1 MIFPRRV
8 RSLVLIA
15 APIALLGAAC
25 SHIANPGSK
34 DSGAGTGNGGGIGI
48 GAGSGGG
55 AGTGVTTGT
64 GGVNTG
70 QGGSEVVI
78 PPPSDGGVDTGGG
91 QTVVKMSCGD
101 STYSD
106 KYTPGYTAAADPAV
120 QTTLNAM
127 SLPQKIAQ
135 MQGTDPGTAAA
146 KNYNDIQ
153 RSPDDMQNNI
163 RGYMYRDAGRGLN
176 LDARQQNRPY
186 VNNYSTV
193 YPVESARGASFDLD
207 LEYRVGE
214 AMGDEVVASQ
224 NTMLLAP
231 CMNILRH
238 PYWGRAQE
246 TYGEDSYHLG
256 RMASALTAGLQTY
269 VAACAK
275 HYAGNNIENGRANNN
290 AQMDE
295 QTLREIYGR
304 HFEMVVKDGG
314 VACIMAA
321 YNSVNGTKS
330 TQNKHLLTDI
340 LRTDFGFR
348 GLVISDWWAMPGG
361 QNFPTAATALGNAVG
376 AVQAGLD
383 IEVPW
388 NVNFAQLQTAVNGG
402 NLTIADINKS
412 VGRIL
417 EQKFR
422 FKSARLDQAIGLRTP
437 TATMT
442 NGSITNNDAHLA
454 LASEAAVRSMVLLK
468 NANNTLPIKTD
479 GSIHRIAV
487 VGADVP
493 YTLQS
498 TTPTSGTL
506 HFSTEM
512 AIGDRGSS
520 RVNPDPALLI
530 GPTAGLTAIAQTKTI
545 TVTSGNSP
553 TQAQA
558 QTADFI
564 VVLVGLTPGDEGEE
578 YAIPA
583 GGDRSSL
590 TLPAQQDNLVT
601 QVAALGKP
609 MVVVIESGTVVN
621 MPWLSSVPAVVMAWY
636 SGERGGQALAQLLF
650 GQANFGGKMNVA
662 WPKESDLPAFKST
675 STTTT
680 MDYYLGYRYLDKN
693 NLTPIFPYGQGL
705 SYTTFTY
712 SNLQVP
718 CSDVTKNGVINV
730 QVDITNNTP
739 AAGDEVVFLFVSFP
753 QTTARRSVK
762 ELKSF
767 YRVALDGMQ
776 TKRITLPVRVADL
789 KYWDMPSSQ
798 WIVETGPVKIMV
810 GPNAGNLM
818 LQDTVMVH

>member
-1 MIFPRRV
+1 M
-8 RSLVLIA
+8 LIA
-15 APIALLGAAC
+15 VHGAVAFVVVLLGASC
-25 SHIANPGSK
+25 SHLANPAAS
-34 DSGAGTGNGGGIGI
+34 
-48 GAGSGGG
+48 GSGGG
-55 AGTGVTTGT
+55 TGSGLGGTAGTGTISGM
-64 GGVNTG
+64 GGANTG
-70 QGGSEVVI
+70 QGGGEVII
-78 PPPSDGGVDTGGG
+78 PPTDGGVDSPDGP
-91 QTVVKMSCGD
+91 TVVKMSCGD

-106 KYTPGYTAAADPAV
+106 KYTPGYTAAPDPAV

-127 SLPQKIAQ
+127 SMAQKIAQ

-153 RSPDDMQNNI
+153 RSPDDTTNNI
-163 RGYMYRDAGRGLN
+163 RGYLYRDAGRGLN

-193 YPVESARGASFDLD
+193 FPVESARGASFDLD

-246 TYGEDSYHLG
+246 TYGEDGYHLG

-314 VACIMAA
+314 IACVMAA

-340 LRTDFGFR
+340 LRTDYGFR

-361 QNFPTAATALGNAVG
+361 QNFPAAATALGNAVG

-388 NVNFAQLQTAVNGG
+388 TLNFAQLQTAVNGG

-422 FKSARLDQAIGLRTP
+422 FKSARLDQPIGLRTP

-442 NGSITNNDAHLA
+442 NGSITNNEAHLA

-479 GSIHRIAV
+479 GSVHRIAV

-520 RVNPDPALLI
+520 RVNPDPTLLI
-530 GPTAGLTAIAQTKTI
+530 GPTAGLNAIASTKSI
-545 TVTSGNSP
+545 TVTAGN
-553 TQAQA
+553 TLALAQA
-558 QTADFI
+558 STADFI

-583 GGDRSSL
+583 GGDRSTL

-636 SGERGGQALAQLLF
+636 SGERGGEALAQLLF

-662 WPKESDLPAFKST
+662 WPKETDLPAFKST

-680 MDYYLGYRYLDKN
+680 MDYYLGYRYFDKN
-693 NLTPIFPYGQGL
+693 NITPIFPFGQGL

-718 CSDVTKNGVINV
+718 CGDVTKNGVINV
-730 QVDITNNTP
+730 QVDITNNT
-739 AAGDEVVFLFVSFP
+739 AVAGDEVVFLFVSYP

-767 YRVALDGMQ
+767 YRVSLDGMQ
-776 TKRITLPVRVADL
+776 GKRITLPVRVADL
-789 KYWDMPSSQ
+789 KYWDMATSQ

-810 GPNAGNLM
+810 GPNAGNLT